1 MNVSIL
7 RNIYFTFK
15 HNLLYSHKPEWKT
28 EFIMLYTR
36 KPYTKSINSCPPRG
50 SDLKAE
56 PNSHIFF
63 QSFESWLLKYNY
75 GNREEDFLGY
85 NIYLSYNAHFQ
96 RTVAYRRNISRKSNA
111 FTLHN
116 DRSESSQFC
125 TSIFSYAI
133 SLATV
138 YESYLTFLV
147 ARLFWFKSK
156 NN

>member
-7 RNIYFTFK
+7 RKIYFTFK

-63 QSFESWLLKYNY
+63 QSFESWLFQYDVMHSIWSLSLSLVLVLTWLL
-75 GNREEDFLGY
+75 R
-85 NIYLSYNAHFQ
+85 LSYSFIECG
-96 RTVAYRRNISRKSNA
+96 NIINLEEGKPDKITLFNYDGGLKCTWLIKVWSSMSR
-111 FTLHN
+111 
-116 DRSESSQFC
+116 
-125 TSIFSYAI
+125 
-133 SLATV
+133 
-138 YESYLTFLV
+138 
-147 ARLFWFKSK
+147 
-156 NN
+156 

>member
-1 MNVSIL
+1 MVTTWLNVSIL

-63 QSFESWLLKYNY
+63 QSFESWLFQYDVMHSIWSLSLCFGFGTHVTVKAIVLFYRMWEHNQSRR
-75 GNREEDFLGY
+75 REAWQDNFVQLWWRVEM
-85 NIYLSYNAHFQ
+85 YL
-96 RTVAYRRNISRKSNA
+96 AY
-111 FTLHN
+111 
-116 DRSESSQFC
+116 
-125 TSIFSYAI
+125 
-133 SLATV
+133 
-138 YESYLTFLV
+138 
-147 ARLFWFKSK
+147 
-156 NN
+156 